1 MADTATAHMVGLLRS
16 LADELEA
23 GNGVALELGVDMPKG
38 SGFDG
43 KTAYSRTYKISL
55 IVTQPKPEAH

>member
-1 MADTATAHMVGLLRS
+1 MVGLLRS

-23 GNGVALELGVDMPKG
+23 GNGVALETSVDMPKG

-43 KTAYSRTYKISL
+43 RTAYSRTYKISL
-55 IVTQPKPEAH
+55 IVAQPKPEVR